1 MTLTKKSQK
10 TLQDLI
16 NKSNDNGCDRKHRMP
31 TLKSISNLLLE
42 LNINHSLDGMSR
54 MTQRGGLTSTIS
66 TTQGKKNGSILKVDN
81 IKLDTTSIGWGH
93 RWGTQQEG
101 CEEILKII
109 NKK

>member
-1 MTLTKKSQK
+1 MKLTKKSQK

-42 LNINHSLDGMSR
+42 LNINHSLDGITR
-54 MTQRGGLTSTIS
+54 NTQRGGLTSPIC
-66 TTQGKKNGSILKVDN
+66 TTQGKKNGSILKIDN

-93 RWGTQQEG
+93 LWGTQQDG
-101 CEEILKII
+101 CEKILKII
-109 NKK
+109 NN